1 MEALIEMQETLE
13 KTIKIQGSIL
23 ELVDRLRKKVEELE
37 TSVAIMSKRVDKM
50 QYAEC

>member
-1 MEALIEMQETLE
+1 MEALIEIQETLE